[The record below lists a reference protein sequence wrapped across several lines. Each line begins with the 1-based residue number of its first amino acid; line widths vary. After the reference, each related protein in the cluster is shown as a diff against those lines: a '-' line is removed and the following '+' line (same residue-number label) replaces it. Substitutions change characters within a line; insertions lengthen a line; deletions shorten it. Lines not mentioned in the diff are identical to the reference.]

1 MEDPHAGRETLSLR
15 PGSVKVEYRSA
26 VIRVFEAGETWAA
39 DLPRGSRVAVKPNL
53 TFPTPRPGVTTTPEV
68 LRAVVQRLVE
78 RSNQVFVVESDGGYG
93 AWDCER
99 ALRGHGVHEMCAALG
114 ATAVNLSGA
123 PRTSLAVPRPGGLLA
138 VPFPR
143 MLLDSIDAFVSLP
156 VPKVHCMTGVS
167 LAMKNQWGLI
177 PDPMRLEHHHAFD
190 EVVLEINRRLPSA
203 TAIVDGTYF
212 LDENGPM
219 EGRPLRKDLVVA
231 AGSIGACDR
240 YLCALMGVD
249 PMSVS
254 HLRHAIAAGFVPRRL
269 EDIGHD
275 AEQLRRLSYH
285 AVLHRTPR
293 QRLVRTFFHSRRL
306 TRLMYTSP
314 FGRGLHKVYYGI
326 AGKEGWQHTDK
337 GERH

>member
-1 MEDPHAGRETLSLR
+1 M
-15 PGSVKVEYRSA
+15 EYRSA
-26 VIRVFEAGETWAA
+26 VIRVFEAGETWSA
-39 DLPRGSRVAVKPNL
+39 DLPRGCRVAVKPNL

-68 LRAVVQRLVE
+68 LRAVVQRLIE
-78 RSNQVFVVESDGGYG
+78 RSNTVFVVESDGGYG
-93 AWDCER
+93 AWDCES
-99 ALRGHGVHEMCAALG
+99 ALRGHGVHEMCDALG
-114 ATAVNLSGA
+114 AKAVNLSAA
-123 PRTSLAVPRPGGLLA
+123 PRASLAVPRRRGLLT

-143 MLLDSIDAFVSLP
+143 MLLDSVDAFVSVP

-167 LAMKNQWGLI
+167 LALKNQWGLI

-219 EGRPLRKDLVVA
+219 EGRPLRKDLVIT
-231 AGSIGACDR
+231 AGSLGECDR

-249 PMSVS
+249 PTHVS
-254 HLRHAIAAGFVPRRL
+254 HLRHAIAAGFVPARL
-269 EDIGHD
+269 EAVGHD
-275 AEQLRRLSYH
+275 AEQLRRLSYR
-285 AVLHRTPR
+285 AVLKRTPR
-293 QRLVRTFFHSRRL
+293 QALARTFFHSRRL

-326 AGKEGWQHTDK
+326 AGREESQRAHK
-337 GERH
+337 GDRD

>member
-1 MEDPHAGRETLSLR
+1 M
-15 PGSVKVEYRSA
+15 
-26 VIRVFEAGETWAA
+26 IQVFEAGDPFVPE
-39 DLPRGSRVAVKPNL
+39 LPSGRRVAVKPNL
-53 TFPTPRPGVTTTPEV
+53 TFPTHRPGVTTSPAV
-68 LRAVVQRLVE
+68 LRAVVQLLVE

-114 ATAVNLSGA
+114 ATVVNLSAA
-123 PRTSLAVPRPGGLLA
+123 PRTALAVPRRGGLLNI
-138 VPFPR
+138 PFPR
-143 MLLDSIDAFVSLP
+143 MLLDSIDAFVSVP

-219 EGRPLRKDLVVA
+219 EGRPLRKDLLIA
-231 AGSIGACDR
+231 AGSIGECDR

-249 PMSVS
+249 PTRVS
-254 HLRHAIAAGFVPRRL
+254 HLRHAMAAGFVPARL
-269 EDIGHD
+269 EEIRFDP
-275 AEQLRRLSYH
+275 EQLGRLSYR
-285 AVLHRTPR
+285 AVLNRTPR
-293 QRLVRTFFHSRRL
+293 QTLVRTFFHSRRL

-314 FGRGLHKVYYGI
+314 FGRGLHKAFYLLTG
-326 AGKEGWQHTDK
+326 QPPS
-337 GERH
+337 

>member
-1 MEDPHAGRETLSLR
+1 MPLLAVTY
-15 PGSVKVEYRSA
+15 VK
-26 VIRVFEAGETWAA
+26 G
-39 DLPRGSRVAVKPNL
+39 
-53 TFPTPRPGVTTTPEV
+53 RPGVTTTPEV
-68 LRAVVQRLVE
+68 LRTVVQRLVE
-78 RSNQVFVVESDGGYG
+78 RSNTVFVVESDGGYG
-93 AWDCER
+93 AWDCDR

-123 PRTSLAVPRPGGLLA
+123 PRTSLAVARPGGLLA

-143 MLLDSIDAFVSLP
+143 MLLDSIDAFISLP

-231 AGSIGACDR
+231 AGSIGECDR

-249 PMSVS
+249 PMGVS
-254 HLRHAIAAGFVPRRL
+254 HLRHAISAGFVPGRL
-269 EDIGHD
+269 EEIGHD
-275 AEQLRRLSYH
+275 ADQLRRLSYH
-285 AVLHRTPR
+285 AVLNRTPR

-314 FGRGLHKVYYGI
+314 FGRGLHKVYYGMV
-326 AGKEGWQHTDK
+326 GKEGWQRTDK

>member
-1 MEDPHAGRETLSLR
+1 M
-15 PGSVKVEYRSA
+15 
-26 VIRVFEAGETWAA
+26 IQVFEAGDPFAPE
-39 DLPRGSRVAVKPNL
+39 LPRGCRVAVKPNL
-53 TFPTPRPGVTTTPEV
+53 TFPTHRPGVTTSPAV
-68 LRAVVQRLVE
+68 LRTVVQLLVE

-114 ATAVNLSGA
+114 ATAVNLSAA
-123 PRTSLAVPRPGGLLA
+123 PRTSLTVPRPGGPLA
-138 VPFPR
+138 LPFPR
-143 MLLDSIDAFVSLP
+143 MLLDTIDAFVSVP

-190 EVVLEINRRLPSA
+190 EAVLEINRRLPSA

-219 EGRPLRKDLVVA
+219 EGRPLRKDLLIA
-231 AGSIGACDR
+231 AGSIGECDR

-249 PMSVS
+249 PAHVS
-254 HLRHAIAAGFVPRRL
+254 HLRHAMAAGFVPARL
-269 EDIGHD
+269 EEIRFDR
-275 AEQLRRLSYH
+275 EQLGRLSYR
-285 AVLHRTPR
+285 ATLHRTPR
-293 QRLVRTFFHSRRL
+293 QTLVRTFFHSRRL

-314 FGRGLHKVYYGI
+314 FGRGLHKAFYFMTG
-326 AGKEGWQHTDK
+326 
-337 GERH
+337 RPPS